1 MQHHAIFYVA
11 VTLLLVDSALA
22 SIRIIAFTDSGCGSD
37 SGTLL
42 NTVQSNP
49 ADKVQSSGCIAM
61 TSNFGSIAV
70 SDADTGF
77 TCNLYS
83 DINCQSIVTSL
94 VGPVK
99 GGTACHPVIGQSASC
114 FCDACFSNPF
124 AVSKA
129 EVTLSQ
135 KVVQGTQGPLITE
148 SGAVQGLKAQ
158 LQAAINQDCSF
169 NGCLG
174 SKPFEQDFSL
184 IGSCGD
190 AKQCGEKCT
199 QSITVTGDFDDT
211 NQKDYMQALLLAAL
225 TEANK
230 HTDTQVEQSAEDG
243 IQNIVSGAQ
252 VVINDQNG
260 NDQASMKVLF
270 SVSCSNDAPDLDCG
284 GDLPT
289 AISTVLGLVPEV
301 GGFLAAGFS
310 AACTLSAF

>member
-11 VTLLLVDSALA
+11 VNLILVNFALA
-22 SIRIIAFTDSGCGSD
+22 SIRMVAFTGSGCGSD
-37 SGTLL
+37 GGTLL

-61 TSNFGSIAV
+61 TSSFGSIAV
-70 SDADTGF
+70 NDADTGF

-83 DINCQSIVTSL
+83 DINCQNIVTSL

-135 KVVQGTQGPLITE
+135 KVIQGTQGPLITE

-158 LQAAINQDCSF
+158 LQAAVQHCGS

-174 SKPFEQDFSL
+174 DDPFQQDFSL
-184 IGSCGD
+184 VGSCGD
-190 AKQCGEKCT
+190 PRQCGEKCT
-199 QSITVTGDFDDT
+199 QSISVSGDFD
-211 NQKDYMQALLLAAL
+211 NNGQRDYMQALLLAAL

-230 HTDTQVEQSAEDG
+230 QTDTQVGQSAEDS

-260 NDQASMKVLF
+260 NNQASMKVLF
-270 SVSCSNDAPDLDCG
+270 SVSCSSNAANLDCG